1 MSTWEDLESFSSN
14 SEEETSISL
23 MIDVADNSMSEDSD
37 NEVDFTDIDSL
48 HLAYQEAMSNKGMIA
63 SAYKTMK
70 RKCKNACKEIELMQQ
85 EKASLNDISL
95 KNAELLQEERLC
107 NENRNLK
114 NDLAVQNTNIKN
126 LEKELVLIREKL
138 GKRPIESNETNIDDI
153 ITENIALRKNLSH
166 SNTNEKSLNMLIKSS
181 RKSHDKKGIACDQNN
196 ASSSSSIVHPIS
208 EGTFKDKS
216 LRKTNMKGPKTE
228 WVPKEKIIPL
238 ADILNP
244 NKKTQI
250 FELGKWMLIIHKG
263 KKFYIP
269 RIKSQETERQEKKM
283 NEICWNW
290 SNKDETFIFY

>member
-153 ITENIALRKNLSH
+153 ITCLLYTSP
-166 SNTNEKSLNMLIKSS
+166 S
-181 RKSHDKKGIACDQNN
+181 
-196 ASSSSSIVHPIS
+196 
-208 EGTFKDKS
+208 
-216 LRKTNMKGPKTE
+216 
-228 WVPKEKIIPL
+228 
-238 ADILNP
+238 
-244 NKKTQI
+244 
-250 FELGKWMLIIHKG
+250 
-263 KKFYIP
+263 P
-269 RIKSQETERQEKKM
+269 R
-283 NEICWNW
+283 
-290 SNKDETFIFY
+290 D